1 MVAGPTA
8 AFLAGCVTP
17 AYSLDIPLRPLYTGR
32 MIQVTALQERAKE
45 LRCLYEVN
53 AAVSDRAEPPSA
65 VFLRVVSVIPDG
77 WQRPASAGARIEYLG
92 RSYVGPGF
100 TSLGEKIQAPLR
112 LFQVPVG
119 HIEVSDSAQL
129 EAGQAAFLPEEQQL
143 LETIAQR
150 LGEYLEWKHTQLLGE
165 RLSAAGEHWRWR
177 QTYVEALVAALDRAR
192 FGVGRVFLGGS
203 TESGQAGPG
212 SDVDLFI
219 EHRGTAAQRQEL
231 GLWLDGWSRCLAEIA
246 FQQTGYRLAGG
257 LLDVH
262 YLDAA
267 SALRLAG
274 ELREVGG

>member
-1 MVAGPTA
+1 MT
-8 AFLAGCVTP
+8 
-17 AYSLDIPLRPLYTGR
+17 
-32 MIQVTALQERAKE
+32 QVTALQERAKE
-45 LRCLYEVN
+45 LRCLYQVN
-53 AAVSDRAEPPSA
+53 AAVSERGEPPSA
-65 VFLRVVSVIPDG
+65 VFLRVVSIIPDG

-100 TSLGEKIQAPLR
+100 TNLGAKIRAPLR

-119 HIEVSDSAQL
+119 QIEVSDSAQPV
-129 EAGQAAFLPEEQQL
+129 EGEVTFLAEEQLL

-165 RLSAAGEHWRWR
+165 RLSVAGEHWRWR
-177 QTYVEALVAALDRAR
+177 ESYVEALVAALDRAR

-212 SDVDLFI
+212 SDVDLFV
-219 EHRGTAAQRQEL
+219 EHTGTAAERNDL

-246 FQQTGYRLAGG
+246 FQQTGYRLPGG

-262 YLDAA
+262 YLDRS

-274 ELREVGG
+274 ELREVGP